1 MQILNIFGFAENGPA
16 DPVDDQHFFAGIRFI
31 NQYHP
36 FSLGEKG
43 FQIVFLKLSFQLLG
57 FLQEKPV
64 VYYGQSIS
72 VAPDPVLETQS
83 QKVSQ
88 TRAKKLEEIAAE

>member
-1 MQILNIFGFAENGPA
+1 MVASGSLCQVNAQIFLDEINAKFARN
-16 DPVDDQHFFAGIRFI
+16 F
-31 NQYHP
+31 
-36 FSLGEKG
+36 
-43 FQIVFLKLSFQLLG
+43 
-57 FLQEKPV
+57 EKPV

-72 VAPDPVLETQS
+72 VAPDPELETQP

>member
-1 MQILNIFGFAENGPA
+1 MIIASASLAQANVQICVDEINAKFARN
-16 DPVDDQHFFAGIRFI
+16 F
-31 NQYHP
+31 
-36 FSLGEKG
+36 
-43 FQIVFLKLSFQLLG
+43 
-57 FLQEKPV
+57 EKPV

-72 VAPDPVLETQS
+72 VAPDPVLETQP